1 MSEERWRPRWWLL
14 GNYGVIVVVH
24 LVASGGWT
32 TTTTVMAPISL
43 ALTLVFV
50 FVRRL
55 PWWLT
60 GDLRDLRTVR
70 RVLRAVGVAGLLLL
84 DAVIVA
90 ALVVHPP
97 HGDDVGNAAV
107 VVAIFF
113 GATGV
118 GLFYL
123 LPKRPVTRRSALR
136 WRFRIATASMWA
148 TAVLALGGEVAVI
161 VTVGGWLPW
170 VLPVAGLVAVLAIA
184 AWRSEL
190 GVAAR
195 CLASDSW
202 TPVTAAAFDVR
213 PGEPVNG
220 WAVLP
225 GDVRIRFHLPA
236 VPADIAA
243 ELAGRRRLWL
253 AGWPSE
259 DLVTGLPEGTSYA
272 VGIIGAHRRGG
283 KNTVTHGPAASV
295 SSRS

>member
-1 MSEERWRPRWWLL
+1 MSDERWRPRWWLL
-14 GNYGVIVVVH
+14 GNFGVIVVVH

-60 GDLRDLRTVR
+60 GDVFKGGRFLR
-70 RVLRAVGVAGLLLL
+70 VAGIVGLLLV
-84 DAVIVA
+84 DVVVVA
-90 ALVVHPP
+90 ALFAHPP
-97 HGDDVGNAAV
+97 HGADILKAGVFT
-107 VVAIFF
+107 AIFF
-113 GATGV
+113 GGTAV
-118 GLFYL
+118 GLYCL
-123 LPKRPVTRRSALR
+123 LPKRPMTPRSALR
-136 WRFRIATASMWA
+136 RRFRTATALMWA
-148 TAVLALGGEVAVI
+148 TTVFTLGAEVAVI
-161 VTVGGWLPW
+161 VAVGGWLPW
-170 VLPVAGLVAVLAIA
+170 VLPVVGLVAVPAIA
-184 AWRSEL
+184 GWRSDL

-259 DLVTGLPEGTSYA
+259 YLVTGLPEGSSYA
-272 VGIIGAHRRGG
+272 VGLIGAHRRGG
-283 KNTVTHGPAASV
+283 KKTVTHEPAASV
-295 SSRS
+295 SSPS